1 MTMTESAPLRID
13 IVSDVVCPWCII
25 GYRQLRRAMEA
36 TGVEAYIHWHP
47 FELNPKMGPEGQ
59 DLREHVAEKYGSTAE
74 DSRKVRDHLASLGED
89 LGFAFNWQDDGRIYN
104 TFGAHQLIHWANQ
117 MGQGLAMKNALFRA
131 YFTDGQ
137 DVSDGSVLCQAAESA
152 GLDPAEA
159 ATVLQD
165 QRFAG
170 IVREKEKFWIDRGV
184 RGVPAM
190 IFQGRHAVT
199 GAQGA
204 ENYAH
209 ILEHFAAEPAQG

>member
-1 MTMTESAPLRID
+1 MTDTTPDRLRID
-13 IVSDVVCPWCII
+13 IVSDVVCPWCIV
-25 GYRQLRRAMEA
+25 GYRQLHQAMEA
-36 TGVEAYIHWHP
+36 TGVEVDIYWHP

-59 DLREHVAEKYGSTAE
+59 DLREHLAEKYGSTVE
-74 DSRKVRDHLASLGED
+74 DSRRVRDHLAKLGER
-89 LGFAFNWQDDGRIYN
+89 LGFQFNWRDEGRIYN

-117 MGQGLAMKNALFRA
+117 SGQGQAMKQALFRA

-137 DVSDGSVLCQAAESA
+137 DVSDGTVLCAVAESA

-159 ATVLQD
+159 AEVLKD
-165 QRFAG
+165 QRFAEV
-170 IVREKEKFWIDRGV
+170 VREKEQFWIERGV

-204 ENYAH
+204 ENYAK
-209 ILEHFAAEPAQG
+209 ILDHFATEAAQG